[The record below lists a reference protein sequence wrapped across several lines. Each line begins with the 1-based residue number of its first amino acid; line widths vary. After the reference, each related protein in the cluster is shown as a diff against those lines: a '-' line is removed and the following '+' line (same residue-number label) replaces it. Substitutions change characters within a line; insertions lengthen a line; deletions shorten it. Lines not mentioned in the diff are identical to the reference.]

1 MLATNPGV
9 QRSHGT
15 GHSQMLFFLVPRA
28 ALDLATLAPRAR
40 KVSPE
45 SLAPLALSHGILMAC
60 HWSKSLAPLAPLGPQ
75 GRMGPL
81 AGTANL

>member
-9 QRSHGT
+9 QRSHAT
-15 GHSQMLFFLVPRA
+15 GHGQMLFCLLPRA
-28 ALDLATLAPRAR
+28 ALVLATLAPRAR
-40 KVSPE
+40 KVSLE

-60 HWSKSLAPLAPLGPQ
+60 RWSKSLAPPAPLAPQ